1 MQPVN
6 LNLKQKVKDMI
17 NYMAKTELDKIL
29 KILKGDYFFNLSGKP
44 IDKNVSENL
53 KSGKKFTPFCTCNI
67 KKYWLH
73 SKPKITSC

>member
-53 KSGKKFTPFCTCNI
+53 KSGKKFFTLNI
-67 KKYWLH
+67 KRIGYIRNRK
-73 SKPKITSC
+73 